1 MDASVHEVLGQGM
14 TGWFEIACY
23 FAGLVVFDFCAP
35 WSQRTRWA
43 IMGLLLALLFGIR
56 IVVLP

>member
-1 MDASVHEVLGQGM
+1 M